1 MANLIEQAKRYKDGA
16 IILKD
21 WLLGGAEIVDKELA
35 QNRANVCLS
44 CPLNQ
49 DGLKIAETVSAQI
62 RKQVELKKHLQL
74 RVNGEKQLKTC
85 AACLC
90 PLRLKIWIPLAAVLP
105 DDEEKSKL
113 PSQCWLINETL

>member
-1 MANLIEQAKRYKDGA
+1 MNLIEQAKRYKEGA
-16 IILKD
+16 ETLRD
-21 WLLGGAEIVDKELA
+21 WLLGGAEIVDKGVA
-35 QNRANVCLS
+35 QNRASVCLS

-90 PLRLKIWIPLAAVLP
+90 PLRLKVWIPLALVLP

-113 PSQCWLINETL
+113 DARCWLLNEKL

>member
-1 MANLIEQAKRYKDGA
+1 MNLIEQAKRYKDGA

-21 WLLGGAEIVDKELA
+21 WLLGGAEIVDREVA
-35 QNRANVCLS
+35 QKRASVCLL

-49 DGLKIAETVSAQI
+49 DGLRIAESVSAEI

-74 RVNGEKQLKTC
+74 RVNGEKGLKTC

-90 PLRLKIWIPLAAVLP
+90 PLRLKIWIPLALVLP
-105 DDEEKSKL
+105 DDEERSKL
-113 PSQCWLINETL
+113 DAKCWLINETL